1 MWIIFEIEQNLTFNQ
16 NADMLES
23 ETVIQLLIIVR

>member
-1 MWIIFEIEQNLTFNQ
+1 MWIIFKIEQNLTFKQ